1 MSSENIIKSGG
12 GGQIYGLQDTIGTLR
27 TPLSEQK
34 EEDDLLTF
42 FFLNEYETELV
53 MLTYSLFLFL

>member
-1 MSSENIIKSGG
+1 MLKYKMSSENIIKSG

-42 FFLNEYETELV
+42 F
-53 MLTYSLFLFL
+53 S